1 MLSIPNVSETQ
12 SSVIT
17 YNKHVHKVIFF
28 HYRTKT
34 GIVIPVYVAAPSLP
48 VGDLSMLFS
57 LKQKFKVVYARLY
70 CILNK

>member
-1 MLSIPNVSETQ
+1 MLRIPNVSEAQ
-12 SSVIT
+12 SSMIT

-48 VGDLSMLFS
+48 VGDLSVLFFS
-57 LKQKFKVVYARLY
+57 QAK
-70 CILNK
+70 I

>member
-1 MLSIPNVSETQ
+1 M
-12 SSVIT
+12 
-17 YNKHVHKVIFF
+17 HKVIFF

-70 CILNK
+70 CILTNKTNSCLANKDTNMKSIKNN